1 MGIKL
6 SGIKELKAALEDHS
20 KVKEVAGPIVKYH
33 GAQLQGNAQRRAPVD
48 TGNLKRSIRL
58 DIKDGG
64 MTAEVAA
71 TADYSGYVEY
81 VTRFMTAQPYV
92 RPAFLQQEG
101 KFVKDLERVLGE

>member
-1 MGIKL
+1 MGIRL
-6 SGIKELKAALEDHS
+6 EGIKEFKAALEDRGR
-20 KVKEVAGPIVKYH
+20 VQELVAPVVRYH
-33 GAQLQGNAQRRAPVD
+33 GAQLQEKAQRSAPVD

-58 DIKDGG
+58 DIRNEG

-81 VTRFMTAQPYV
+81 GTRFMNAQPYM
-92 RPAFLQQEG
+92 RPAFLQQKE